1 MRSRNSLPRY
11 LIILPLIGLIAF
23 FLDSTF
29 LALRNY
35 LPFYKLVDVSTIYA
49 INSIG
54 CVIGVIGI
62 LYILFR
68 MTDDI
73 SKGSGRRDIMK
84 YAFFGSQFVILA
96 FIIVTLVQLQ
106 RDGTYSF
113 VNIVVLFSLSYGI
126 GIYSIAKLAFK
137 FFIWFR
143 VGKELTVLAYGLTM
157 CIFVAFLIVSVIYAS
172 YEFSSN
178 IYPDMSSK
186 DIGVQVTMKI
196 PYANVYL
203 PYFHYMYL
211 LTFFSVYIITLLS
224 LRTYIKRTRIV
235 FFYIIFSIPMIYF
248 LLKSLPFFIEYIT
261 SLILYSSSIYGT
273 LYSLIFSGTGPL
285 GGILFGLAILV
296 FSRRMDN
303 PAVRNYL
310 SISALGMLLFF
321 TINQNPPLQESLLPP
336 FGIISKSFIGLS
348 CYMILVG
355 IYSSITLLSRRNTLT
370 NVVLKELSKDRLFGA
385 VVRTEQEMQARS
397 IIEKNLNHIEAFRK
411 QPQELSKDEVLELV
425 KMVKKEMSG
434 PKKSD
439 PS

>member
-1 MRSRNSLPRY
+1 M
-11 LIILPLIGLIAF
+11 
-23 FLDSTF
+23 
-29 LALRNY
+29 
-35 LPFYKLVDVSTIYA
+35 
-49 INSIG
+49 
-54 CVIGVIGI
+54 
-62 LYILFR
+62 
-68 MTDDI
+68 
-73 SKGSGRRDIMK
+73 
-84 YAFFGSQFVILA
+84 
-96 FIIVTLVQLQ
+96 
-106 RDGTYSF
+106 
-113 VNIVVLFSLSYGI
+113 
-126 GIYSIAKLAFK
+126 
-137 FFIWFR
+137 
-143 VGKELTVLAYGLTM
+143 GKEVTVLAYGLTM
-157 CIFVAFLIVSVIYAS
+157 CIFVVFLIVSVIYAS
-172 YEFSSN
+172 YEFSAN

-211 LTFFSVYIITLLS
+211 LTFFSVHLS
-224 LRTYIKRTRIV
+224 LCYPYVPTLKRTRIV

-285 GGILFGLAILV
+285 GGILFSLAILV

-303 PAVRNYL
+303 PTVRNYL

-370 NVVLKELSKDRLFGA
+370 NVVLKES
-385 VVRTEQEMQARS
+385 
-397 IIEKNLNHIEAFRK
+397 
-411 QPQELSKDEVLELV
+411 V
-425 KMVKKEMSG
+425 KG
-434 PKKSD
+434 
-439 PS
+439 